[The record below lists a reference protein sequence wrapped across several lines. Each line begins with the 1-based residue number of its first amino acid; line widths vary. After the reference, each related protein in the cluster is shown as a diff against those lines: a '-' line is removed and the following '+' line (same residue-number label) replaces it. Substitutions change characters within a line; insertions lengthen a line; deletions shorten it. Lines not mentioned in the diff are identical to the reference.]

1 MSGKKIQASS
11 CQTPSHLIR
20 SELKCPLSY
29 VDRLLLEDQHTQG
42 SDSSINHFR
51 LTMLDHL
58 TDYILEMVA
67 NEAINSN
74 MHTVPQDDRGVG
86 SNRQPPQ
93 NLKNVN
99 FTLLDEMPGP
109 RRSG

>member
-20 SELKCPLSY
+20 SELQCPLSY

-42 SDSSINHFR
+42 WNSSTNHFR

-58 TDYILEMVA
+58 TDYILQMVA

-86 SNRQPPQ
+86 SNGQRPQ
-93 NLKNVN
+93 NLKNVS
-99 FTLLDEMPGP
+99 FTLFDEMPGP